1 MYMIKKILF
10 TTLLPLSAPL
20 IAQTAGSEKKD
31 AEDIVYVIEKQEEKI
46 NETTLSQ
53 NEIENQLIFDMQ
65 DIVRHLPGVGVSSD
79 GRFGNNGYSMRGVD
93 KDRVAIAV
101 DGIPQGETFDNL
113 IYKGYGYFNG
123 SINNIETDHLKTVLI
138 AKGADSLFMG
148 SGALGGSVQYVSKDP
163 GDLIRSGNSGL
174 VSRSA
179 YSSKNDEKMQT
190 LGGAFS
196 TDIIEGMLL
205 YTYRSGHETDNF
217 RHENDVFGRARG
229 TPDPQDKKRHSLLS
243 KVNLM
248 LGDAHTLSA
257 TVEYAKEKTY
267 TDEKSW
273 HLFSA
278 YHRTGNDLSE
288 KRRYS
293 ISDTWQPGAYIDTVK
308 TEFNW
313 QKIAQ
318 TAFSTI
324 YEDFDQGYY
333 GDIFEEK
340 NRRLT
345 QYGRYLNNEISFNS
359 WSLLATRHHMTL
371 RTQYATKRFDNVN
384 ADTTWLG
391 NPKQPYRDD
400 QKIIRPVSSRD
411 INATV
416 VDEIALPG
424 SQLSLIAGARYDSVA
439 HKPDAGPL
447 SLAKDSDPQP
457 NRYSAL
463 SWALTANY
471 AITPRYTLQYKI
483 GKGFRIPTAQELYF
497 DYGDS
502 IAANRVEP
510 NPNLRQEQGLSNEIA
525 LSYQGDIVQNK
536 INAYYTKY
544 TDFIDLKQ
552 TEKQVPNPWF
562 NPSNPSRWNKPTLP
576 QNHLQYT
583 NVASAYVWGL
593 ELTNEFHFAKALGGQ
608 DNYSLRNSLSY
619 ARGKDASGNAL
630 LSIQPFKWVSSLAY
644 RHPSERYGAEL
655 FMIYAA
661 KKTESQAIHNGRAWP
676 YLSASYVVFDTT
688 AYYNVSENISLRAGV
703 FNMLNRKYSTWD
715 TLRSL
720 PEFGTT
726 NQIDSDR
733 AGLRRFTA
741 PGRNVAADISFY
753 F

>member
-1 MYMIKKILF
+1 MYMIKRTVF
-10 TTLLPLSAPL
+10 TLLLPFCSPLVVQA
-20 IAQTAGSEKKD
+20 AEAEKKD
-31 AEDIVYVIEKQEEKI
+31 SEDSVYVIEKKEEKI
-46 NETTLSQ
+46 NETAISQ

-65 DIVRHLPGVGVSSD
+65 DIVRHLPDVGVSSD

-93 KDRVAIAV
+93 KDRVAISV

-123 SINNIETDHLKTVLI
+123 SINNVETEQLKSVLI
-138 AKGADSLFMG
+138 TKGADSLFLG
-148 SGALGGSVQYVSKDP
+148 SGALGGGVQYVSKDP
-163 GDLIRSGNSGL
+163 SDLIRSGNSGL
-174 VSRSA
+174 VSRTA

-196 TDIIEGMLL
+196 GDWLEGMLL
-205 YTYRSGHETDNF
+205 YTYRNGHETDNF

-229 TPDPQDKKRHSLLS
+229 TPDPQTRKRQSLLS
-243 KVNLM
+243 KFNLM

-257 TVEYAKEKTY
+257 TVEYAKEKNY

-273 HLFSA
+273 HLFSK
-278 YHRTGNDLSE
+278 YHRTGDDVAE

-293 ISDTWQPGAYIDTVK
+293 FSDTWQPSAYIDTVK

-313 QKIAQ
+313 QKIDQ

-324 YEDFDQGYY
+324 YEDFEQGYY
-333 GDIFEEK
+333 GNIFEEK
-340 NRRLT
+340 SRRLT
-345 QYGRYLNNEISFNS
+345 QYGRYLNNEISFNT
-359 WSLLATRHHMTL
+359 WSLWATRHHLTL
-371 RTQYATKRFDNVN
+371 RSQYATKRFDNVN
-384 ADTTWLG
+384 ADITWLG
-391 NPKQPYRDD
+391 NPKQPYLDD
-400 QKIIRPVSSRD
+400 KKIIRPVSSRD
-411 INATV
+411 INATF
-416 VDEIALPG
+416 VDEITLPDEK
-424 SQLSLIAGARYDSVA
+424 LSFIVGARYDHVT

-463 SWALTANY
+463 SWALSANY
-471 AITPRYTLQYKI
+471 AITPNYTLQYKI

-525 LSYQGDIVQNK
+525 LSYQGDLLQNK

-552 TEKQVPNPWF
+552 TEKQVPNPWYD
-562 NPSNPSRWNKPTLP
+562 PSNPSRWNKPTLS
-576 QNHLQYT
+576 QNHLQYA
-583 NVASAYVWGL
+583 NVASAAVWGL
-593 ELTNEFHFAKALGGQ
+593 ELSNEFHLSKALGGQ
-608 DNYSLRNSLSY
+608 DNYSLRNSVSY
-619 ARGKDASGNAL
+619 ARGKDADGNAL
-630 LSIQPFKWVSSLAY
+630 LSIQPVKWVSSLAY
-644 RHPSERYGAEL
+644 RDLGGKYGAEF
-655 FMIYAA
+655 FMTYAA
-661 KKTESQAIHNGRAWP
+661 KKTASQAIHNGRPWP

-688 AYYNVSENISLRAGV
+688 AYYHINDNISLRAGV
-703 FNMLNRKYSTWD
+703 FNLLNRKYSTWD

-733 AGLRRFTA
+733 VGLQRFTA